1 MNVSYFVKRENLIV
15 RIIGEIDHH
24 SSEMIREKIEREY
37 VRQNVKNI
45 IFDFSDINFM
55 DSSGIGVIM
64 GRYKSVRE
72 RGGKLGVYSVNP
84 QIDRVFQL
92 SGLYKNKIINP
103 YST

>member
-45 IFDFSDINFM
+45 ILIF
-55 DSSGIGVIM
+55 
-64 GRYKSVRE
+64 
-72 RGGKLGVYSVNP
+72 
-84 QIDRVFQL
+84 QISILWIALVL
-92 SGLYKNKIINP
+92 VL
-103 YST
+103 